1 MPALEDLLRYRDDLW
16 AALGGGVRRVRDA
29 DGDGDGDEITYNSTS
44 EIKEAI
50 GMVEHQIRAIT
61 SGGAR
66 PGILYPVTSKG
77 L

>member
-1 MPALEDLLRYRDDLW
+1 MPALEDLIRYRDDLW

-29 DGDGDGDEITYNSTS
+29 DGDEITYSSTS

-50 GMVEHQIRAIT
+50 GYVEHQIRAIT

>member
-29 DGDGDGDEITYNSTS
+29 DGDEIAYASTS

-77 L
+77 V

>member
-1 MPALEDLLRYRDDLW
+1 MPALEDLIRYRDDLW
-16 AALGGGVRRVRDA
+16 SALGGGVRRVRDA
-29 DGDGDGDEITYNSTS
+29 DGDEITYASAA

-50 GMVEHQIRAIT
+50 GMVEHQIRAIA

-77 L
+77 V

>member
-1 MPALEDLLRYRDDLW
+1 MPALEDLIRYRDDLW

-29 DGDGDGDEITYNSTS
+29 NGEEITYSTTS

-50 GMVEHQIRAIT
+50 GFVEHQIRAIT
-61 SGGAR
+61 SGGVR
-66 PGILYPVTSKG
+66 PGILYPMTSKG